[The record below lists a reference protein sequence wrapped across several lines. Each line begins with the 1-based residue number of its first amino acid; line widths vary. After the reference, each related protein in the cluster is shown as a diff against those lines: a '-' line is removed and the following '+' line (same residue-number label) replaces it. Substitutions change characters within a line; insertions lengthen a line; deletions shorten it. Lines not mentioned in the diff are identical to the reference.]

1 MYAET
6 WLNAASK
13 LPSFCSGV
21 YKVEN
26 VENITCDGVLSFKY
40 TKDHSKWTISE
51 HKKWTCIGDI
61 NRTKFHIYM
70 MTGKTT
76 VCVMLVVLATGLPG
90 RDGKITCM
98 DPSGNPVDWFIVYK
112 LPCDSKSSD
121 PLIKEG
127 VAHMYMDVNSQS
139 FSRSTVSLKDTNQ
152 AVARTLQQIYK
163 NHKSQDVVYVLYNDE
178 FPNGTVS
185 LDKGH
190 TKGDIAFDH
199 ESGFWLIHS
208 VPKFPNSSDQ
218 SYVWP
223 SNAVWF
229 GQSMLCISM
238 KTLEFVKVAHQL
250 LYNNPWVYDANIPQS
265 FKAKFEDL
273 VSVTEGH
280 HVESAPWNSSVV
292 LTSAG
297 GQAFTSYAKF
307 VNFGEDLYSHWVAP
321 ALGDDMYAE
330 TWRKAATKLPSFCT
344 GVYKVEN
351 VENITFDGVL
361 SFEYTKDHSKWAISE
376 HEKWTCIG
384 DINRNESQF
393 KRGGGT
399 VCFKIP
405 AVWTAFNTL
414 IANFSRCPA
423 SLSHS

>member
-1 MYAET
+1 
-6 WLNAASK
+6 
-13 LPSFCSGV
+13 
-21 YKVEN
+21 
-26 VENITCDGVLSFKY
+26 
-40 TKDHSKWTISE
+40 
-51 HKKWTCIGDI
+51 
-61 NRTKFHIYM
+61 

-76 VCVMLVVLATGLPG
+76 VCVMLVVLATGLPLWG
-90 RDGKITCM
+90 GKITCK
-98 DPSGNPVDWFIVYK
+98 DRGGNPVDWFIVYK
-112 LPCDSKSSD
+112 LQFVPIDPKNSD

-163 NHKSQDVVYVLYNDE
+163 NHKSQHVVYLLYNDAS
-178 FPNGTVS
+178 PNGTES
-185 LDKGH
+185 LHKGH
-190 TKGDIAFDH
+190 TKGDVAFDQK
-199 ESGFWLIHS
+199 SGFWLIHS

-218 SYVWP
+218 SYMWP
-223 SNAVWF
+223 SNAEIF

-238 KTLEFVKVAHQL
+238 KTSEFVKVAKQF
-250 LYNNPWVYDANIPQS
+250 LYNNPRVYDANIPQS
-265 FKAKFEDL
+265 FLPKFHDL

-292 LTSAG
+292 LTSTS
-297 GQAFTSYAKF
+297 GQDFTSYAKF
-307 VNFGEDLYSHWVAP
+307 VNFGEDLYSYWVAP

-330 TWRKAATKLPSFCT
+330 TWRGSTKLPSFCT

-361 SFEYTKDHSKWAISE
+361 SFKYTKDHSKWAISE
-376 HEKWTCIG
+376 HKKWTCIG
-384 DINRNESQF
+384 DINRTESQF
-393 KRGGGT
+393 KRQGGT
-399 VCFKIP
+399 VCFNIP

-423 SLSHS
+423 SFNHS